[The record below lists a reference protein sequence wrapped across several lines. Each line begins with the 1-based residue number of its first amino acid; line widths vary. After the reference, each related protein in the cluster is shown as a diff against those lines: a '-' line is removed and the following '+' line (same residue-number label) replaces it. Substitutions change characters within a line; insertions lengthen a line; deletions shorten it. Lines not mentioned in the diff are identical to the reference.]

1 MNVRRC
7 FPMMSVLYNECIY
20 GVCFLCVHIY
30 GEVRDKWESILIILI
45 LLLFTLC
52 TRDAIK
58 KSKSHYLLTGK
69 ILSLSAILLICLPPT
84 MAVNRCWLATT
95 PPNERARRLAT
106 AHNVILEVIM
116 VSNLSGSVLLQS
128 VRVGRSSAAKAGR
141 QARRA
146 PWSPSNQSWHWQIG
160 IWHFIFSFGWKR

>member
-106 AHNVILEVIM
+106 AHNVILEVILS
-116 VSNLSGSVLLQS
+116 SN
-128 VRVGRSSAAKAGR
+128 RVYQCTIAKYLIIVPAAKAGR
-141 QARRA
+141 QARGA
-146 PWSPSNQSWHWQIG
+146 PDPRQLNSWHWMAFFGFG
-160 IWHFIFSFGWKR
+160 ISRDWS